1 MGRKHIGVQAPTP
14 PPPPPG
20 LSSPL
25 LHWGESVGLRVI
37 QWILSW
43 APQISPL
50 DPVSVLGG
58 VPGERGISRKLP
70 GSAMALLTPISW
82 EALDG
87 EGVLSEPLKKCDLCV
102 LPTTQLWEE
111 PWESSKVLGWR
122 STNSQHKCVCH
133 KM

>member
-1 MGRKHIGVQAPTP
+1 MTLGPREERTLLSVGGSGLDDYQDWALGAFSMGQKHIGVQAPTP

-25 LHWGESVGLRVI
+25 LHWGESVGLRVM

-50 DPVSVLGG
+50 DLVSVLGG

-70 GSAMALLTPISW
+70 GSAMALLTPIS
-82 EALDG
+82 
-87 EGVLSEPLKKCDLCV
+87 SRLCMY
-102 LPTTQLWEE
+102 
-111 PWESSKVLGWR
+111 LGG
-122 STNSQHKCVCH
+122 T
-133 KM
+133 